1 MMQRLPKAAMNEVE
15 TALEEGFYE
24 AAPPLYLPNVI
35 DLQETY
41 LQKSDPLTFYRAS
54 IDREGDVARL
64 TVDRTVPT
72 QGHSSLDVTNAS
84 EAPREIELMI
94 DYVEPSV
101 SYAEVDTPKRVVDE
115 SLSLDSGNGSSW
127 LDAPTVETT
136 AFDRLTGKYEAT
148 VVTDTDSETIEYT
161 EPYQFA
167 YFPQRGFALGGTDDR
182 ITVSLIEQPV
192 KDDIICSRYWYDE

>member
-1 MMQRLPKAAMNEVE
+1 MNEVE
-15 TALEEGFYE
+15 TALEEGYYE

-54 IDREGDVARL
+54 IDREGDVVRL

-72 QGHSSLDVTNAS
+72 QGHRSLDVANLS
-84 EAPREIELMI
+84 EVPRDIELMI

-101 SYAEVDTPKRVVDE
+101 PYAEVDTPKRVVND
-115 SLSLDSGNGSSW
+115 SLSLDSGSGRSQ

-136 AFDRLTGKYEAT
+136 EFDRLTGKYEAT
-148 VVTDTDSETIEYT
+148 VVTDTDNETIEYT

-167 YFPQRGFALGGTDDR
+167 YFPQRGFLLDGTDDR
-182 ITVSLIEQPV
+182 LTVSLIEQPMN
-192 KDDIICSRYWYDE
+192 DDINCSRYWYDE